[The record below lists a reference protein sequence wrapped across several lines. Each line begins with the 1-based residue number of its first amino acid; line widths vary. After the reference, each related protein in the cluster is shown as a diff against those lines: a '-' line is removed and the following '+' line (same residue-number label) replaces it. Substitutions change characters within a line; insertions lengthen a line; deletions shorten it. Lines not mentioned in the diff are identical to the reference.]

1 MNLQEFS
8 KEFDT
13 HFFIFVKAKIKKYK
27 NLAKNKDIEDFIKH
41 TEFYLQGGKRLRP
54 YGIYLGLLESRNN
67 IKETDWMV
75 MIAVELIHALALIHD
90 DVIDK
95 AFTRRNVFSINGFI
109 EKKQTVIRG
118 DKHHYANSQ
127 AILVGDLLYAAAFE
141 ILFRAK
147 PSEKVYTVVQEL
159 LDEVIVGQM
168 IDVKLAASEQASK
181 QVILR
186 KTKYKTALY
195 TFSRPFQIGAILG
208 NLSEEKQRELFVV
221 GEKLGILFQTQ
232 DDYLDVFGDEKVL
245 KKEGMNDI
253 REGQQTLLTD
263 HFFNNANEEQKKVFL
278 KFFGVTFPVK
288 QGVIIQNLF
297 RTVGSEKYLITE
309 IHSLFKKIRK
319 TVDDVNFSKQTKILL
334 HDIINQLEKRM

>member
-13 HFFIFVKAKIKKYK
+13 HFFVFVKAKIKKYK
-27 NLAKNKDIEDFIKH
+27 SLAKDQEIEDFISH
-41 TEFYLQGGKRLRP
+41 VEMYLQGGKRLRP
-54 YGIYLGLLESRNN
+54 YGIYLGLSDSRKK

-90 DVIDK
+90 DIIDK
-95 AFTRRNVFSINGFI
+95 SLTRRDVFSVNGFI
-109 EKKQTVIRG
+109 EKKQTVVRG
-118 DKHHYANSQ
+118 NKHHYANSQ

-141 ILFRAK
+141 ILFKAK
-147 PSEKVYTVVQEL
+147 PNEKVYSLVQEL

-181 QVILR
+181 QLILR
-186 KTKYKTALY
+186 KAKYKTALY
-195 TFSRPFQIGAILG
+195 TFSRPFQIGALLG
-208 NLSEEKQRELFVV
+208 KLSDEKQQELFRI
-221 GEKLGILFQTQ
+221 GEKLGILFQIQ
-232 DDYLDVFGDEKVL
+232 DDYLDVFGDEKIL

-278 KFFGVTFPVK
+278 KFFGRDFPRSQTIV
-288 QGVIIQNLF
+288 IQNLL
-297 RTVGSEKYLITE
+297 REVGSEEYLRKE
-309 IHSLFKKIRK
+309 MSSSFKKIRK
-319 TVDDVNFSKQTKILL
+319 SIDTSNFSQQTKDSLN
-334 HDIINQLEKRM
+334 DIVSRLEARG

>member
-13 HFFIFVKAKIKKYK
+13 HFFVFVKAKIKKYK
-27 NLAKNKDIEDFIKH
+27 SLAKDQEIEDFISH
-41 TEFYLQGGKRLRP
+41 VEMYLQGGKRLRP
-54 YGIYLGLLESRNN
+54 YGIYLALSDSRKK

-90 DVIDK
+90 DIIDK
-95 AFTRRNVFSINGFI
+95 SLTRRDVFSVNGFI
-109 EKKQTVIRG
+109 EKKQTVVRG
-118 DKHHYANSQ
+118 NKHHYANSQ

-141 ILFRAK
+141 ILFKAK
-147 PSEKVYTVVQEL
+147 PNEKIYSLVQEL

-181 QVILR
+181 QLILR
-186 KTKYKTALY
+186 KAKYKTALY
-195 TFSRPFQIGAILG
+195 TFSRPFQIGALLG
-208 NLSEEKQRELFVV
+208 KLPDQKQQDLFRI
-221 GEKLGILFQTQ
+221 GEKLGILFQIQ
-232 DDYLDVFGDEKVL
+232 DDYLDVFGDEKIL

-278 KFFGVTFPVK
+278 KFFGRDFPLSQTIV
-288 QGVIIQNLF
+288 IQNLL
-297 RTVGSEKYLITE
+297 REVGSEEYLIKE
-309 IHSLFKKIRK
+309 MSSSFKKIRK
-319 TVDDVNFSKQTKILL
+319 SIDTSNFSQQTKDSLN
-334 HDIINQLEKRM
+334 DIVSRLEARR